1 VPIWDSDSAAFVPG
15 AQSGGG
21 GSSADASTTVK
32 GLSKLSVAPA
42 VSTNPI
48 AVGTNDSRLTAD
60 QAAGTA
66 SPRTLGTGATQA
78 AAGNHTHSALTA
90 DQAAGTASVRT
101 LGTGATQ
108 AAAGNHAHAASAI
121 SYTPGGSVAATNV
134 QAAIAEVAAE
144 AGSSGATPGLKGWI
158 DATNNTIQNII
169 DHDTTDQTTQLAT
182 LYAGVENDSLIW
194 FPPDMTV
201 VGRHAP
207 GKPIKLIGGGRGPNG
222 TVFRPPTSNSTDA
235 KHIDVFGVT
244 GEVVI
249 EGIRFE
255 GNSST
260 SDNIVRCINGGSQF
274 TQHRLE
280 VRKCWI
286 RNYRQASAPVHGYGA
301 AAAYAWPAAE
311 FIFEENI
318 VEDCVHGPVFDT
330 PSGASK
336 CQDNI
341 FFSST
346 NDIFVWEILVTS
358 GGAPNTGSY
367 DGPMLVQGND
377 CIADTRDPENNGNTG
392 SAIQVYNV
400 RGVRVKGNMTRNCD
414 GPGIRIGAG
423 AWGGLVEGNDVQCD
437 NWHGIYIETN
447 IGDNANPALGNT
459 FIAEGTWTSD
469 IAKQRG
475 VRVVNNNTHHCTN
488 GCGIEISYSPGTICI
503 GNEVHHNG
511 TEGIKCDSERVQIK
525 KNTVYNNWR
534 HATATPSGGGTMA
547 EAQIRTWGR
556 ANKIVG
562 NEIWDNFTT
571 KTSNYGIAVTNDTHT
586 IEKNGISD
594 YVTAAVWQEGNGTTN
609 IVRRNTGTPTTVAS
623 AATLTLP
630 PEPQGEYM
638 VVTGSTGITSITQSW
653 EGRKVTL
660 VWGSS
665 ATFDVTDGGNIKLT
679 SSITAHDVDDTL
691 TLLAVGANWHEVARS
706 PN

>member
-1 VPIWDSDSAAFVPG
+1 MPVVGNPVDGDVPVWDTDTAAFVPG
-15 AQSGGG
+15 AVAGG

-48 AVGTNDSRLTAD
+48 AAGTNDTRLTAD

-66 SPRTLGTGATQA
+66 SIRTLGTGATQA
-78 AAGNHTHSALTA
+78 AAGNHS
-90 DQAAGTASVRT
+90 
-101 LGTGATQ
+101 
-108 AAAGNHAHAASAI
+108 HAASAI
-121 SYTPGGSVAATNV
+121 SFSPTGTIASATV
-134 QAAIAEVAAE
+134 QAAIAEVALE
-144 AGSSGATPGLKGWI
+144 AGSSGIPGLTGWI
-158 DATNNTIQNII
+158 DATNNSIQNII

-182 LYAGVENDSLIW
+182 LYAGIENDERVW

-207 GKPIKLIGGGRGPNG
+207 GKPVWIIGGGRGPNG
-222 TVFRPPTSNSTDA
+222 TIFRPPTSNSTDA

-244 GEVVI
+244 GEVRV
-249 EGIRFE
+249 EGVRFE

-274 TQHRLE
+274 TSHRL
-280 VRKCWI
+280 VIRDCWI
-286 RNYRQASAPVHGYGA
+286 RNYWQASAPVHGYGA
-301 AAAYAWPAAE
+301 AAAYAWPATE
-311 FIFEENI
+311 FIFEDNI
-318 VEDCVHGPVFDT
+318 VENCVHGPVFDS
-330 PSGASK
+330 PSGASRCK
-336 CQDNI
+336 NNL

-346 NDIFVWEILVTS
+346 NDIFVWEVLITS
-358 GGAPNTGSY
+358 GGAPTSSVE
-367 DGPMLVQGND
+367 GPMLVQGNE